1 MYILVYLNKII
12 VYCTILHRQKE
23 RQLGELMEGT
33 EEKKDGQTEGQA
45 IRWKKIQQ
53 DTKADQSTDE
63 RETRK
68 RKDRRKS
75 KTRNKRN

>member
-1 MYILVYLNKII
+1 
-12 VYCTILHRQKE
+12 
-23 RQLGELMEGT
+23 MEGT

-53 DTKADQSTDE
+53 DTKADHSTDE
-63 RETRK
+63 RETMK

-75 KTRNKRN
+75 RQGTNGTYEAIMAVQRAILR